1 MARDVQPGVGR
12 MSRAVETVMVT
23 GSSRGIGLELVRQS
37 LERGRRVIAAS
48 RASSPELDAV
58 GAAHRDRFIL
68 VRMDPGDEESII
80 SARKSLEGRVD
91 VLHLLINNAGVYS
104 KWSENWNAD
113 ATLFDTVTR
122 DELMD
127 VYRINAVGPMLVIQ
141 HFLNLLR
148 HSRRGRI
155 LNLSSL
161 LGSVSVRTSPGDYA
175 YSASKAAL
183 NIMTRALAA
192 ELTPDGIVAIVI
204 TPGWVRTEMGGR
216 AAPLTPRE
224 SAEGILDVAGRLT
237 PRDAGRFI
245 DYQGEEQPW

>member
-1 MARDVQPGVGR
+1 MTRP
-12 MSRAVETVMVT
+12 VETVMVT
-23 GSSRGIGLELVRQS
+23 GASRGIGLELVRQS

-48 RASSPELDAV
+48 RQSSPELDEV
-58 GAAHRDRFIL
+58 GAAHTDHFVPL
-68 VRMDPGDEESII
+68 RMDPGNEDSII
-80 SARKSLEGRVD
+80 DARNSLDGHVD
-91 VLHLLINNAGVYS
+91 VLHLLINNAGIYS
-104 KWSENWNAD
+104 KWSANWNAE
-113 ATLFDTVTR
+113 ATQFDTVTR

-192 ELTPDGIVAIVI
+192 ELAPDGIVAIAI
-204 TPGWVRTEMGGR
+204 TPGWVRTEMGGH

-224 SAEGILDVAGRLT
+224 SARGILDVAGRLT
-237 PRDAGRFI
+237 PRDAGRFV
-245 DYQGEEQPW
+245 DYQGKEQPW

>member
-1 MARDVQPGVGR
+1 MTRT
-12 MSRAVETVMVT
+12 VETVMVT
-23 GSSRGIGLELVRQS
+23 GASRGIGLELVRQS

-48 RASSPELDAV
+48 RHSSRELDTI
-58 GAAHRDRFIL
+58 GRAHADRFIL
-68 VRMDPGDEESII
+68 LPLDPGDEESII
-80 SARKSLEGRVD
+80 RARQSLEGRVD
-91 VLHLLINNAGVYS
+91 VLHVLFNNAGIYS
-104 KWSENWNAD
+104 RWSQNWNAD

-122 DELMD
+122 DELLD
-127 VYRINAVGPMLVIQ
+127 VYRINTVGPMLIIQ

-183 NIMTRALAA
+183 NIMTRTLAA
-192 ELTPDGIVAIVI
+192 ELAPDGIVAIAI
-204 TPGWVRTEMGGR
+204 TPGWVRTEMGGEG
-216 AAPLTPRE
+216 APLTPRE
-224 SAEGILDVAGRLT
+224 SAQGLLDVAGRLT

-245 DYQGEEQPW
+245 DFRGEDQPW

>member
-1 MARDVQPGVGR
+1 
-12 MSRAVETVMVT
+12 
-23 GSSRGIGLELVRQS
+23 
-37 LERGRRVIAAS
+37 
-48 RASSPELDAV
+48 
-58 GAAHRDRFIL
+58 
-68 VRMDPGDEESII
+68 
-80 SARKSLEGRVD
+80 
-91 VLHLLINNAGVYS
+91 
-104 KWSENWNAD
+104 
-113 ATLFDTVTR
+113 
-122 DELMD
+122 
-127 VYRINAVGPMLVIQ
+127 MLVIQ

-192 ELTPDGIVAIVI
+192 ELAPDGIVAIVI